1 MATVTISN
9 SPFHATSRITR
20 VFGYVSSSYSCGYHT
35 GVDLVSSGDL
45 TIYPP
50 FDGQVTQVNNT
61 PSASLGVNVQ
71 MRDGAREILEI
82 LSHGYG
88 LG

>member
-9 SPFHATSRITR
+9 SPFHATSSITR

-45 TIYPP
+45 TIYSP
-50 FDGQVTQVNNT
+50 FDRTSDSSQ
-61 PSASLGVNVQ
+61 
-71 MRDGAREILEI
+71 
-82 LSHGYG
+82 
-88 LG
+88 